1 MEYTLKVEL
10 TGPAEGMCV
19 RKKYKS
25 VADRVFK
32 AARMRTASWSSCPCI
47 SPSLSVWVGPGTD
60 F

>member
-1 MEYTLKVEL
+1 MSYLEYTLKVEL

-32 AARMRTASWSSCPCI
+32 AAHMRTASLFMPLHK
-47 SPSLSVWVGPGTD
+47 SLPFSVGGTCD
-60 F
+60 